1 MTGRNNGWMECDGR
15 SYPVCMCT
23 CIYIY
28 TQVKRFQT
36 LSRLKCF
43 KFPIHRGFIFGIR
56 FLNYLLLLSELT
68 FTVWVL
74 SLSHAALLLSQTLLS
89 LSLPPDFSLERVQ
102 DTSREEQRRRISQN
116 PLLEIP
122 RGARIRRIYR
132 IYRTHFRAHTTVFA
146 LSFMGWETFVN
157 RHSQRRLEG
166 IEDFPLTA
174 TLNLQRCLWTFHS
187 ALPSMGAFGAAV
199 IVKTDLPSLH
209 HLRPLTTEPFVYS
222 HAGGFII
229 SVTTR
234 RIGRRKETNYLS
246 RDECLRW
253 EKGKGREREREEKDV
268 TRDFIRM
275 IFTR

>member
-1 MTGRNNGWMECDGR
+1 MGPIVISRCAL
-15 SYPVCMCT
+15 
-23 CIYIY
+23 
-28 TQVKRFQT
+28 T
-36 LSRLKCF
+36 LTD
-43 KFPIHRGFIFGIR
+43 P
-56 FLNYLLLLSELT
+56 
-68 FTVWVL
+68 
-74 SLSHAALLLSQTLLS
+74 S

-146 LSFMGWETFVN
+146 LSFMGWEIFVN

-253 EKGKGREREREEKDV
+253 EKGKGRERERGKGCHAGFHSD
-268 TRDFIRM
+268 DFHEM
-275 IFTR
+275 IISWWNLLFFFCNGAGNWNSIEGTTFVEFFR

>member
-1 MTGRNNGWMECDGR
+1 
-15 SYPVCMCT
+15 
-23 CIYIY
+23 
-28 TQVKRFQT
+28 
-36 LSRLKCF
+36 
-43 KFPIHRGFIFGIR
+43 
-56 FLNYLLLLSELT
+56 
-68 FTVWVL
+68 
-74 SLSHAALLLSQTLLS
+74 
-89 LSLPPDFSLERVQ
+89 
-102 DTSREEQRRRISQN
+102 
-116 PLLEIP
+116 
-122 RGARIRRIYR
+122 
-132 IYRTHFRAHTTVFA
+132 
-146 LSFMGWETFVN
+146 MGWETFVN

-253 EKGKGREREREEKDV
+253 EKGKGRERERGKGCHAGFHPDDFHEMIISWWNLLFFFVTALVIGTRSRVQRSLNFSGKQFSLRRVSMRNEVEREEVIKV
-268 TRDFIRM
+268 RLESVGR
-275 IFTR
+275 

>member
-1 MTGRNNGWMECDGR
+1 MGPIVISRCAL
-15 SYPVCMCT
+15 
-23 CIYIY
+23 
-28 TQVKRFQT
+28 T
-36 LSRLKCF
+36 LTDPS
-43 KFPIHRGFIFGIR
+43 
-56 FLNYLLLLSELT
+56 
-68 FTVWVL
+68 
-74 SLSHAALLLSQTLLS
+74 LS

-122 RGARIRRIYR
+122 RDARIRRIYW